1 MGVYFAHGSPRHSS
15 VQTGKKLAVLCKEQP
30 NSKTAGHNETF
41 VTQARLQSSEAAP
54 NRHIFRG
61 HTMIFRLRYCAITL
75 MLLIA
80 LSFTFERQAHA
91 YVDPGSGLLI
101 FQGISAVVS
110 GALIYFR
117 RRIKNLFTRTQPTT
131 TTAIQPPAVSS
142 ATDQR

>member
-1 MGVYFAHGSPRHSS
+1 MQKVADIQKP
-15 VQTGKKLAVLCKEQP
+15 QALTKLLSAMRVFNRSEVAP
-30 NSKTAGHNETF
+30 NS
-41 VTQARLQSSEAAP
+41 
-54 NRHIFRG
+54 HIFRG
-61 HTMIFRLRYCAITL
+61 HTMIFKLRYCAITL

-117 RRIKNLFTRTQPTT
+117 RRIKNLFTKATPTAPST
-131 TTAIQPPAVSS
+131 IQPPTVSS
-142 ATDQR
+142 PIDQR